1 MLHHS
6 AKKNTKKDSEGEE
19 KKSEISLE
27 PEPKMQKIHVSQS
40 IKFVDNFFSKKN
52 SYSSRGKK
60 GWIFRKKSIENTNR
74 KLLYQS

>member
-27 PEPKMQKIHVSQS
+27 PEPKMQKIDVSHCLLYK
-40 IKFVDNFFSKKN
+40 IRSKKN